1 MCGGSRRT
9 AFILNLS
16 FRGSIIRGGFNM
28 IKKLIILLSSLL
40 SLTAAAD
47 QLPPQWISQKVDPFI
62 KAQHLPGIA
71 VAIYYQG
78 KDYYYIS
85 GNTDSIHHQSIT
97 KDSIFELASI
107 SKVFTTTL
115 LASAVQAG
123 KLNLQ
128 DPMVKYLPALKSTS
142 DRPID
147 KVTLLNLATHTASFP
162 RQEQGFGVRLGDVP
176 GLMQKLKQWQPN
188 YPIGSAYVYS
198 NISFGLL
205 GSVVANAAQQP
216 YDVLLK
222 KQIADPLGMT
232 HTCVTVPEQLLATQV
247 QGYNNGSAVEHYVP
261 HGFYGGGAV
270 RSSAADM
277 LAFMKANLGVQ
288 VDHASPQLLAAMKF
302 SQQPQFKVNDRL
314 TMGLGWE
321 RRYRENHLYISKNG
335 GNPGFSTFIGF
346 SPEQQFG
353 VVVLIN
359 QNKAKAT
366 EFGNRLLTAL
376 SRIDQH
382 E

>member
-1 MCGGSRRT
+1 
-9 AFILNLS
+9 
-16 FRGSIIRGGFNM
+16 M
-28 IKKLIILLSSLL
+28 IKKFTILLASLL
-40 SLTAAAD
+40 SLTAHAAE
-47 QLPPQWISQKVDPFI
+47 LPSQWISQRTNPFI

-78 KDYYYIS
+78 KDYYYIV
-85 GNTDSIHHQSIT
+85 GNTDSTHHQPIT

-123 KLNLQ
+123 KMSLQ
-128 DPMVKYLPALKSTS
+128 DKMVNYMPALKLTK
-142 DRPID
+142 DLPID
-147 KVTLLNLATHTASFP
+147 QVTLLNLATHTASFP
-162 RQEQGFGVRLGDVP
+162 RQEQGFGVRLGDVS
-176 GLMQKLKQWQPN
+176 GLMQKLKQWQPA

-205 GSVVANAAQQP
+205 GAVVANAAQES
-216 YDVLLK
+216 YESLLK
-222 KQIADPLGMT
+222 QQIADPLGMT
-232 HTCVTVPEQLLATQV
+232 HTCVTVPDQLRSAEV
-247 QGYNNGSAVEHYVP
+247 QGYNDGNAVAHYVP

-277 LAFMKANLGVQ
+277 LAFMKANLGVS
-288 VDHASPQLLAAMKF
+288 VNHASPQLLAAMQF
-302 SQQPQFKVNDRL
+302 AQQPRFKVNEQL

-321 RRYRENHLYISKNG
+321 RRYKEGHLYISKNG

-346 SPEQQFG
+346 SPDQQFG
-353 VVVLIN
+353 VVVLTN
-359 QNKAKAT
+359 QNKSKAT
-366 EFGNRLLTAL
+366 IFGNRLLTAL
-376 SRIDQH
+376 SKVDQH